1 MAFGADPVY
10 GVCSFWDVA
19 GFGAPGDDE
28 LAGSSAAGDAVDDD
42 GFAGFLVLIHE
53 VEELVD
59 LFVGGDSVVWDVD
72 VVVVELVWDVFA
84 VVELA
89 AVDDGFDAVV
99 SVEVEDV
106 WVWPP

>member
-1 MAFGADPVY
+1 MALL
-10 GVCSFWDVA
+10 
-19 GFGAPGDDE
+19 GAPGDDE
-28 LAGSSAAGDAVDDD
+28 LAGSSAASDAMDDY
-42 GFAGFLVLIHE
+42 GFASFMMLFHE

-59 LFVGGDSVVWDVD
+59 LFIGRDSVVWDVD
-72 VVVVELVWDVFA
+72 VVVVELVWNVFA

-89 AVDDGFDAVV
+89 AVDYGFDSVV